1 MSLIFKSTLPRA
13 YCMRRKKKKF
23 AFKNFPEGKDCAR
36 ETEWEKMT
44 DLVAAHHR
52 KNREQG
58 GWV

>member
-13 YCMRRKKKKF
+13 YVCEGKKKF
-23 AFKNFPEGKDCAR
+23 AFKSFPEGKDCAR

-52 KNREQG
+52 KNRQQG